1 MLMFRGMG
9 IALRDLLAHIGRGVP
24 SMTTRGLLLMTAWLL
39 VCGLVASPRIPRFW
53 PGPAGRSL
61 LGRSPYACDS
71 NEVAP
76 CVSSF
81 LRSAGY
87 APTIVCLVW
96 SACMRCGLRFV
107 LVPLAPNP
115 PRSHKVGKMLPS
127 IGEAGVCWHGVPRQS
142 HLWSHAIAWWQS
154 SLTVR
159 PSQAK
164 APIGDVVR
172 AETEP

>member
-1 MLMFRGMG
+1 
-9 IALRDLLAHIGRGVP
+9 
-24 SMTTRGLLLMTAWLL
+24 MTTRGLLLMTAWLL

-87 APTIVCLVW
+87 APTIMRLVW

-107 LVPLAPNP
+107 LVPLHLTRLARTRWRRCCHPLAKWVFAGTECRGN
-115 PRSHKVGKMLPS
+115 RICGRTRLP
-127 IGEAGVCWHGVPRQS
+127 GGNR
-142 HLWSHAIAWWQS
+142 L
-154 SLTVR
+154 
-159 PSQAK
+159 
-164 APIGDVVR
+164 
-172 AETEP
+172 